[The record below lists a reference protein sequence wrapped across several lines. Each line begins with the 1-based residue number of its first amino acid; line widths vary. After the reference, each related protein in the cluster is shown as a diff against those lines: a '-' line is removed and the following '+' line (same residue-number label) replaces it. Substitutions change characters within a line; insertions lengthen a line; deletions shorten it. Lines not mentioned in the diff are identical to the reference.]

1 METVTI
7 NQKMR
12 KNSSAKEISD
22 YFLEIILNLKG
33 DSAKIN
39 ERANN
44 VFINMEDH
52 EKLQLMNALNNINN
66 RM

>member
-7 NQKMR
+7 NQQMR
-12 KNSSAKEISD
+12 MNSSAKEISD
-22 YFLEIILNLKG
+22 YFLEIILNIKG

-39 ERANN
+39 ECANN
-44 VFINMEDH
+44 VFMNMDDN

-66 RM
+66 RI